1 MRTLILIPTYNET
14 QNIAKLLEA
23 VSKEASADILV
34 IDDNSPDGTG
44 KLADEIAKNNIRLK
58 VLHRPKK
65 EGLGKAYLAGYKY
78 ALKNNYAQI
87 IQMDADL
94 SHDPRYLRELLD
106 NLQDADLVIG
116 SRYCKGVSCY
126 NWPFRRIVLSK
137 VANAL
142 AMRMLRCKVK
152 DLTSGYKVIKSKV
165 LRDINIDSI
174 NSSGYA
180 FQVETVYRAL
190 RRGHPVKELP
200 IIFYEREDGRS
211 KLSKYEIIEAVGLL
225 LKIFFGIYKF

>member
-1 MRTLILIPTYNET
+1 M
-14 QNIAKLLEA
+14 
-23 VSKEASADILV
+23 
-34 IDDNSPDGTG
+34 
-44 KLADEIAKNNIRLK
+44 
-58 VLHRPKK
+58 
-65 EGLGKAYLAGYKY
+65 
-78 ALKNNYAQI
+78 
-87 IQMDADL
+87 
-94 SHDPRYLRELLD
+94 
-106 NLQDADLVIG
+106 
-116 SRYCKGVSCY
+116 
-126 NWPFRRIVLSK
+126 SK

>member
-23 VSKEASADILV
+23 VIKEAPADILV

-78 ALKNNYAQI
+78 ALEKNYTEIVQL
-87 IQMDADL
+87 DADL

-152 DLTSGYKVIKSKV
+152 DLTSGYKVIKSSV
-165 LRDINIDSI
+165 LNDINIDSI
-174 NSSGYA
+174 RSSGYA
-180 FQVETVYRAL
+180 FQIETVYRAL
-190 RRGHPVKELP
+190 RRGHTVKELP